1 MRWLKRPNRA
11 GIIRLSARRSH
22 TGCAGVPAGIKR
34 AAAKRRARVAGG
46 WAARFTGP
54 AALFAATL
62 LGTLLLGGC
71 SAIDMPDAAC
81 RPLENAD
88 LPMLGLLRGTWLDE
102 EQFVLVDLHQ
112 SRLLVYSVTKG
123 LVRIVNGWES
133 ENLTLNFVSPMD
145 IQPWGRGFV
154 LAVGFGNEDRL
165 LALDRNLR
173 PFRVLWESDV
183 EQSDGEWS
191 GEEVNAITQLAGLSA
206 RLYVAAS
213 RRDDEGNP
221 EREFAQFRAEPRPS
235 GPAGALRET
244 AAWPGFAGELGWYG
258 SASDLAA
265 MGDRAGSIFALRFAP
280 DGPFV
285 QELVDTGRRLQAS
298 PDLPVPL
305 AEFLRAG
312 GGGWVG
318 WAAQEASSYPAGLYG
333 DEDSLYVL
341 MRDATGDAVA
351 WDLHRIDPELDT
363 VVGKLRLP
371 TMAPHVSLL
380 PGSRYWLL
388 LEASS
393 GLESPLR
400 PPIRLLLLDAAAI
413 RTGEV
418 PSCD

>member
-1 MRWLKRPNRA
+1 M
-11 GIIRLSARRSH
+11 
-22 TGCAGVPAGIKR
+22 
-34 AAAKRRARVAGG
+34 
-46 WAARFTGP
+46 
-54 AALFAATL
+54 
-62 LGTLLLGGC
+62 
-71 SAIDMPDAAC
+71 
-81 RPLENAD
+81 
-88 LPMLGLLRGTWLDE
+88 
-102 EQFVLVDLHQ
+102 LVDLHQ
-112 SRLLVYSVTKG
+112 SRLLAYSVAKG
-123 LVRIVNGWES
+123 LVRIVNGRES
-133 ENLTLNFVSPMD
+133 ENLALNFVSPMD
-145 IQPWGRGFV
+145 IQPWGRGYV

-165 LALDRNLR
+165 LELDRNLR
-173 PFRVLWESDV
+173 PVRVLWESDV
-183 EQSDGEWS
+183 ERSDGEWS
-191 GEEVNAITQLAGLSA
+191 GNEVHAIQQLATLRD
-206 RLYVAAS
+206 RLYVEGTRLEDARHSELMQWEEEFVAFEADS
-213 RRDDEGNP
+213 RPG
-221 EREFAQFRAEPRPS
+221 APS
-235 GPAGALRET
+235 GALREV
-244 AAWPGFAGELGWYG
+244 AAWPGLAGELAWYG
-258 SASDLAA
+258 SASDLATT
-265 MGDRAGSIFALRFAP
+265 GGRVGSTFALRFGP

-285 QELVDTGRRLQAS
+285 QEFIDKGRRLEAF

-400 PPIRLLLLDAAAI
+400 PPVRLLLLSSAAI